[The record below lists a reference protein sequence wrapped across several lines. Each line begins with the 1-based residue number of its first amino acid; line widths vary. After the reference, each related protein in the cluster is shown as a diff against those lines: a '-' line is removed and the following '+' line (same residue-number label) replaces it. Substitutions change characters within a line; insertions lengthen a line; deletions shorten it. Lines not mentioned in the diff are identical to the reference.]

1 MIEHIEFNKEYL
13 KSLTPKFMDK
23 LMSLSYYALQ
33 DDIMYLIDLDPVGIQ
48 INAISIY
55 IGMKTFSYTLETVFV
70 NQKTGKC
77 ESSSIDIVFAADK
90 IESAGIYSENL
101 SEEFL
106 EIVPALE
113 KNLAVQLY
121 ILKKVIEETEED

>member
-90 IESAGIYSENL
+90 IESARIYSENL

-106 EIVPALE
+106 EIMPALE